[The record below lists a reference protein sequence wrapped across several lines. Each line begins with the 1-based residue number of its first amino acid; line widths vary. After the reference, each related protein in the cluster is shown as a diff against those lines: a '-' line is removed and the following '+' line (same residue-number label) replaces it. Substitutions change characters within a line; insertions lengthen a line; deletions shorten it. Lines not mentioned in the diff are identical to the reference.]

1 MDTNK
6 KVRMIDLIAVISMGS
21 FAFLLYSSFSLV
33 SEGMNKKKIIRILQ
47 TDYEINYMEDSNI
60 RSELEN
66 NLFYFNEKVD
76 INFNKKKEEKIWIN
90 SNYKDESGTFEDSL
104 VEKDYMSESQLRG
117 LNLIF
122 KRGRRINI
130 YLAPF
135 GIKDKNYILDK
146 WGIYIDGK
154 LVYSNK
160 FQLDENNISST
171 RIEAFE
177 YVLNDYREVSVTVV
191 YTILKN
197 GKTYYLKEK

>member
-1 MDTNK
+1 
-6 KVRMIDLIAVISMGS
+6 
-21 FAFLLYSSFSLV
+21 
-33 SEGMNKKKIIRILQ
+33 
-47 TDYEINYMEDSNI
+47 MEDSNI

>member
-146 WGIYIDGK
+146 WGIYIDGR

-177 YVLNDYREVSVTVV
+177 YLLNDYREVSVTVV

>member
-146 WGIYIDGK
+146 WGIYIDGR